1 MTFRNQI
8 LGQLESRSLTDE
20 ERRTWLLTILDFAQD
35 MPDPTKCLHAALR
48 LVVDMREQ

>member
-35 MPDPTKCLHAALR
+35 MPDPTKCLRVALR
-48 LVVDMREQ
+48 LVVDMRKE

>member
-8 LGQLESRSLTDE
+8 LGQLDSRGFTDE

-35 MPDPTKCLHAALR
+35 MPNPTRCLRVALR
-48 LVVDMREQ
+48 LVVDMREE